1 MRKEETMS
9 VLRRTFDRMITARE
23 QEARRYVEAFIRN
36 SDRDL
41 LAGAGFDADKVK
53 SKDAKYLP
61 F

>member
-1 MRKEETMS
+1 MS